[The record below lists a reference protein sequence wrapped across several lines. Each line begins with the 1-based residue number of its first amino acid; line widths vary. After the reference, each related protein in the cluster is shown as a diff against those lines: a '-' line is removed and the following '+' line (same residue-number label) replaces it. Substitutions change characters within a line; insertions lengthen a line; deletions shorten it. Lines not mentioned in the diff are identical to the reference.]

1 MKIPSLLVFFL
12 IGVFSALSAQVNT
25 YPYKQSFEDNFNT
38 GSEVEFLPHWWANEV
53 SSGNSR
59 IYQAAKEYAYS
70 GQAALGI
77 LPTGSFAAELLL
89 HFDASGLEAGEIS
102 FWARTERNGSGNRP
116 VKVRADF
123 SVDGGLTY
131 SEAQQ
136 IGDEGTFPNAPTE
149 YQPYAL
155 DIPEAVA
162 GQAEAVLRLRI
173 SRGAGEGTVARL
185 LIDDFRISD
194 QPPAIRL
201 LSAEPLGEDQLILRF
216 NSLPEQ
222 TSAEKPA
229 HYSIDHGVTVEEAVA
244 DPDNARQVVLTVS
257 ALQADVLYTLTL
269 GRVQDHNGNSAEG
282 QTAEFRYVDT
292 YKAQVYDLLISEI
305 HAAPNE
311 NTLLPNVE
319 WVELY
324 NASGR
329 TLQLEDY
336 RFADDSRSTPLP
348 AYSLPPDEYVILAPG
363 KEAEQL
369 TTYGPVL
376 GLSSWPSLNNGGD
389 VLSIYSP
396 ADGNPAGRL
405 LDRVAYSQGW
415 YNNSQKAQGGWSL
428 ERIDLSNPCG
438 GAANWAAS
446 VAAAGGTP
454 AAVNSIAVNKPDLKG
469 PELLQAYAIDS
480 LRIQAVFNEPLDTSS
495 LSVSRVSLE
504 PLLAVRELR
513 AAPGQPDRLMI
524 LLSEPLSAAVSY
536 QLQLNNLTDCS
547 GNLIQPGHA
556 KTAVAV
562 PQEAVPG
569 DVSINEVMYDPL
581 PASEE
586 WVELAN
592 ASDKY
597 INLQNWQL
605 ATYDNGIKN
614 VAVLSRDHLILP
626 PKGFLVFS
634 RRPADVLLTFPAAP
648 AERIVGVG
656 SLPQLPNAGDSIA
669 LTNGQGTFMDLFGYH
684 NSLHSSFVRDSKGVS
699 LERISLEAPT
709 NEAANWMSAAS
720 NVNYGS
726 PGRSNSQRYQGAEVE
741 DEVLVVEPEVILPAG
756 DGRDDYVTIRY
767 KAARPGMQLSLRIY
781 DSQGRLV
788 RTLAHNQLL
797 GSESFFTWDGTTDN
811 SSRVRT
817 GYYVVELQVYGDSG
831 EARRL
836 QKTVVVGNDF

>member
-25 YPYKQSFEDNFNT
+25 YSYEQSFEDNFIT
-38 GSEVEFLPHWWANEV
+38 GTEVEFLPHWWANEV
-53 SSGNSR
+53 RGGNSR
-59 IYQAAKEYAYS
+59 VYQAGKEYAYS
-70 GQAALGI
+70 GQAALGV
-77 LPTGSFAAELLL
+77 LPTGSFTAELLL
-89 HFDASGLEAGEIS
+89 HFDASGLETGEIS

-116 VKVRADF
+116 VVVRADF
-123 SVDGGLTY
+123 SVDGGITY

-136 IGDEGTFPNAPTE
+136 IGDETTFPNAPTE
-149 YQPYAL
+149 YQQYTL
-155 DIPEAVA
+155 DIPEAVP
-162 GQAEAVLRLRI
+162 GQSGAVVRLRV

-185 LIDDFRISD
+185 LIDDFMISD
-194 QPPAIRL
+194 QAPAIRL
-201 LSAEPLGEDQLILRF
+201 LSAEPLREDQLILRF

-222 TSAEKPA
+222 TSAENPA
-229 HYSIDHGVTVEEAVA
+229 HYSINHGVLIEEAVI
-244 DPDNARQVVLTVS
+244 DPENARQVMLTVS
-257 ALQADVLYTLTL
+257 ALQPEVSYTLTL
-269 GRVQDHNGNSAEG
+269 GPVRDLDGNSAEG
-282 QTAEFRYVDT
+282 QTAVFRYVDA
-292 YKAQVYDLLISEI
+292 YEAQVYDLLISEI

-329 TLQLEDY
+329 TLQLEGY
-336 RFADDSRSTPLP
+336 RFADDSRSTPMP
-348 AYSLPPDEYVILAPG
+348 AYSLPPDGYVVLAPA

-369 TTYGPVL
+369 AAYEPVL
-376 GLSSWPSLNNGGD
+376 GLTSWPSLNNGGD

-396 ADGNPAGRL
+396 ADRSPANRL
-405 LDRVAYSQGW
+405 LDRVTYSQGW
-415 YNNSQKAQGGWSL
+415 YANSQKARGGWSL

-438 GAANWAAS
+438 GAANWSAS

-454 AAVNSIAVNKPDLKG
+454 AAVNSIAANKPDLKG

-480 LRIQAVFNEPLDTSS
+480 LRIQAVFNEPLDTSR
-495 LSVSRVSLE
+495 LSVMQVSLE
-504 PLLAVRELR
+504 PFLPVRELR
-513 AAPGQPDRLMI
+513 AAPGQPDRLLI
-524 LLSEPLSAAVSY
+524 LLSESLSASASY

-547 GNLIQPGHA
+547 GNLIRHEHA
-556 KTAVAV
+556 ETAVAI
-562 PQEAVPG
+562 PQEALPG
-569 DVSINEVMYDPL
+569 DVVINEIMYDPL

-605 ATYDNGIKN
+605 ATYDNGIKS
-614 VAVLSRDHLILP
+614 VAVLSRDYLMLE
-626 PKGFLVFS
+626 PKSFLVLS
-634 RRPADVLLTFPAAP
+634 RKPADVLLAFPAAP
-648 AERIVGVG
+648 AGRMLEVGN
-656 SLPQLPNAGDSIA
+656 LPQLPNAGDSIA
-669 LTNGQGTFMDLFGYH
+669 LTNDQGAIMDLFGYH

-699 LERISLEAPT
+699 LERISLDAPT

-726 PGRSNSQRYQGAEVE
+726 PGQPNSQRYQGGAIEGAA
-741 DEVLVVEPEVILPAG
+741 LVVEPEVILPAG
-756 DGRDDYVTIRY
+756 DGRADYVTIRY

-811 SSRVRT
+811 SSRART
-817 GYYVVELQVYGDSG
+817 GYYIIDLQVYGNSG
-831 EARRL
+831 NVSRL